1 MFGHNSPL
9 LTVSMVINT
18 PPRKNPVKP
27 LRTLPN
33 IEEHNEPEPAPSAS
47 AQKQPHTGNP
57 VIDSLIDSDSPEPP
71 AEPKQP
77 AAPKEAA
84 EPALTTRSK
93 PRSVTEELRSSVVSC
108 DLAVEEA
115 TAKEEPRR
123 RRVGSLRWV
132 CLPIAWSP
140 RVNLTLWSRI
150 EEMTRCLR
158 RRRVG
163 STRSVCLL
171 TA

>member
-27 LRTLPN
+27 LSTLPN

-115 TAKEEPRR
+115 TVKEEPA
-123 RRVGSLRWV
+123 VKKESGKPSLG
-132 CLPIAWSP
+132 LPANC
-140 RVNLTLWSRI
+140 V
-150 EEMTRCLR
+150 E
-158 RRRVG
+158 
-163 STRSVCLL
+163 ST
-171 TA
+171 